1 MRKRQPVRKGQP
13 ARKGQ
18 PVLDPDPAD
27 VLAVRAALNRAARRL
42 NVLELIILAA
52 AAIAALAGGW
62 LAALLAGKA
71 FGFPFRITW
80 AGASLALFGIPAL
93 VAFLVEKRRQGTQ
106 AKAARDKNDQ
116 SPERDGE

>member
-13 ARKGQ
+13 
-18 PVLDPDPAD
+18 VLEPDPAD
-27 VLAVRAALNRAARRL
+27 VQAVRAALNRAARRL
-42 NVLELIILAA
+42 NALELIILCA

-71 FGFPFRITW
+71 FGFPFRLTW
-80 AGASLALFGIPAL
+80 VGASLALFGIPAL
-93 VAFLVEKRRQGTQ
+93 VAFLIEKHRQETQ
-106 AKAARDKNDQ
+106 AKAARDKTDQ